1 MADLELPQVPGAGA
15 GEGRITRVV
24 GSGVPEAEA
33 GGSDARTGR
42 GRLSREER
50 IHYAN
55 SVWVAVLRKTGR
67 NEVTCMAP
75 AEWQVLSRW
84 MEIPIPLRVVLR
96 GIKDC
101 GGNPGPPRGVRAGVE
116 QAYVQWRKALA

>member
-1 MADLELPQVPGAGA
+1 M
-15 GEGRITRVV
+15 
-24 GSGVPEAEA
+24 
-33 GGSDARTGR
+33 
-42 GRLSREER
+42 SREER

-55 SVWVAVLRKTGR
+55 AVWVAVLRKTGR

-101 GGNPGPPRGVRAGVE
+101 GGKPGTLLGVRAGVE